1 MTEPLLDVYGEQGF
15 RLTFPYSPQMVAQV
29 RQALGFTF
37 DKRSR
42 SWVCEGP
49 EAVLDLQRFN
59 ITIHATDAAIARFQQ
74 FRQQLDHILDLK
86 AWNPGEDLYAFQ
98 QVGTE
103 VLAGQYKGV
112 LGDQQGLG
120 KSKQSLDACAKLNEE
135 RHNAN
140 RGVFSQPRTNRRN
153 QEESGNGQ
161 VASSTSKSQGN
172 SETECT
178 ESGLVR
184 YGVGQNLQSDA
195 PATDQ
200 EQAPQRTG
208 ESTPGIWEHVQ
219 GRERSAHDPDG
230 ARICSTAG
238 TSGIS
243 ERIRNSDQRPQNT
256 RQASNTLQG
265 RFCPPAVEDGNRVG
279 WKNAFE
285 QGSQSNGRQEG
296 SSAECFGMGSP
307 QDLLLKILIFAPKS
321 VIYNWP
327 DEVEK
332 WYPNWSVYVL
342 PDDKKERKQFW
353 QERPL
358 DTGCVVISNYEKA
371 ILADWPDLK
380 WDVVIMDEV
389 TKAKNTRTLTHKAL
403 RKIVKQA
410 KYVFALTGTPLEMK
424 VEELYGIMAL
434 VRPAVFG
441 SFMRFRDQHLITN
454 FFGQVVGSKNHQL
467 LKERVGPWITRRT
480 KEEVLTQL
488 PAKLYNDI
496 WVQFTDDEAKEYA
509 QIADNFEAWLTE
521 REEDFTAA
529 NALTQLLRLQQY
541 TSSRMLLEDE
551 GDVGS
556 KFYELQD
563 LLNEWEG
570 QAVVFT
576 RFATMARMLRQLLH
590 LPEEAIIAGEVG
602 AQDRVERIKRFNEG
616 QLGKVLISTDAG
628 AYGLNIT
635 GADLVIMYDLLFNPG
650 KMWQREDR
658 LHRIGQTRTVNVVRL
673 VVKGTVDA
681 GMLGILTKREE
692 LFRDIVDGAE
702 EAALLKFG
710 KAMLRRVARGEAA

>member
-15 RLTFPYSPQMVAQV
+15 RLTFSYSPQMVAQV

-112 LGDQQGLG
+112 LGDSMGLG
-120 KSKQSLDACAKLNEE
+120 KSKQALDACAK
-135 RHNAN
+135 
-140 RGVFSQPRTNRRN
+140 
-153 QEESGNGQ
+153 
-161 VASSTSKSQGN
+161 
-172 SETECT
+172 
-178 ESGLVR
+178 
-184 YGVGQNLQSDA
+184 VGA
-195 PATDQ
+195 K
-200 EQAPQRTG
+200 
-208 ESTPGIWEHVQ
+208 H
-219 GRERSAHDPDG
+219 
-230 ARICSTAG
+230 
-238 TSGIS
+238 
-243 ERIRNSDQRPQNT
+243 
-256 RQASNTLQG
+256 
-265 RFCPPAVEDGNRVG
+265 
-279 WKNAFE
+279 
-285 QGSQSNGRQEG
+285 
-296 SSAECFGMGSP
+296 
-307 QDLLLKILIFAPKS
+307 ILIVAPKS
-321 VIYNWP
+321 LVYNWK
-327 DEVEK
+327 DEIEK
-332 WYPNWSVYVL
+332 WQPEWHATVV
-342 PDDKKERKQFW
+342 PDKAVGTFVHTIHAPAE
-353 QERPL
+353 EP
-358 DTGCVVISNYEKA
+358 VVAIANYEK
-371 ILADWPDLK
+371 IRMTTWPSELK
-380 WDVVIMDEV
+380 WDAVILDEI
-389 TKAKNTRTLTHKAL
+389 TRAKNTRTRTHKAL

-467 LKERVGPWITRRT
+467 LKERVGPWMTRRT
-480 KEEVLTQL
+480 KDEVLTQL
-488 PAKLYNDI
+488 PAKVYNDI

-658 LHRIGQTRTVNVVRL
+658 LHRIGQTHTVNVVRL

>member
-1 MTEPLLDVYGEQGF
+1 MPEPLLDIYGEQGF

-59 ITIHATDAAIARFQQ
+59 IIIHATDAAIARFQQ

-98 QVGTE
+98 KVGTE

-112 LGDQQGLG
+112 LADEMGTG
-120 KSKQSLDACAKLNEE
+120 KSKQALDACEK
-135 RHNAN
+135 
-140 RGVFSQPRTNRRN
+140 
-153 QEESGNGQ
+153 
-161 VASSTSKSQGN
+161 
-172 SETECT
+172 
-178 ESGLVR
+178 
-184 YGVGQNLQSDA
+184 VGA
-195 PATDQ
+195 
-200 EQAPQRTG
+200 
-208 ESTPGIWEHVQ
+208 
-219 GRERSAHDPDG
+219 
-230 ARICSTAG
+230 CS
-238 TSGIS
+238 
-243 ERIRNSDQRPQNT
+243 
-256 RQASNTLQG
+256 
-265 RFCPPAVEDGNRVG
+265 
-279 WKNAFE
+279 
-285 QGSQSNGRQEG
+285 
-296 SSAECFGMGSP
+296 
-307 QDLLLKILIFAPKS
+307 ILILAPKS
-321 VIYNWP
+321 LIYNWA

-332 WYPNWSVYVL
+332 WH
-342 PDDKKERKQFW
+342 PDWTKAVVPDAKSERLAFFQSPAFAP
-353 QERPL
+353 R
-358 DTGCVVISNYEKA
+358 IIIANYEKLL
-371 ILADWPDLK
+371 LADWPMRR
-380 WDVVIMDEV
+380 WAVVILDEI
-389 TKAKNTRTLTHKAL
+389 TRAKNTRTLTHKIL

-410 KYVFALTGTPLEMK
+410 DNVFALTGTPLEMR

-434 VRPAVFG
+434 VRPAVLG
-441 SFMRFRDQHLITN
+441 SFMRFRDQHLITDY
-454 FFGQVVGSKNHQL
+454 FGQVTGSKNHQL
-467 LKERVGPWITRRT
+467 LKERVGPWLTRRT
-480 KEEVLTQL
+480 KAEVASQL
-488 PAKLYNDI
+488 PPKVYNDI
-496 WVQFTDDEAKEYA
+496 WVQFTDSEAKEYA

-521 REEDFTAA
+521 REEDFTVA

-570 QAVVFT
+570 QAVVCT

-602 AQDRVERIKRFNEG
+602 AQDRVERIKQFNEG

-635 GADLVIMYDLLFNPG
+635 GADLICHLDLLWNPG
-650 KMWQREDR
+650 RMWQREDR

-681 GMLGILTKREE
+681 GMLGVLTKREE
-692 LFRDIVDGAE
+692 LFRDLVDGAE

>member
-15 RLTFPYSPQMVAQV
+15 RLTFSYSPQMVAQV

-112 LGDQQGLG
+112 LGDSMGLG
-120 KSKQSLDACAKLNEE
+120 KSKQALDACAKVS
-135 RHNAN
+135 A
-140 RGVFSQPRTNRRN
+140 
-153 QEESGNGQ
+153 
-161 VASSTSKSQGN
+161 
-172 SETECT
+172 
-178 ESGLVR
+178 
-184 YGVGQNLQSDA
+184 
-195 PATDQ
+195 
-200 EQAPQRTG
+200 
-208 ESTPGIWEHVQ
+208 GIV
-219 GRERSAHDPDG
+219 
-230 ARICSTAG
+230 
-238 TSGIS
+238 
-243 ERIRNSDQRPQNT
+243 
-256 RQASNTLQG
+256 
-265 RFCPPAVEDGNRVG
+265 
-279 WKNAFE
+279 
-285 QGSQSNGRQEG
+285 
-296 SSAECFGMGSP
+296 
-307 QDLLLKILIFAPKS
+307 LIVAPKS
-321 VIYNWP
+321 LVYNWA

-332 WYPNWSVYVL
+332 WYPDWIISVVPDSKADRLAFWGSPSML
-342 PDDKKERKQFW
+342 PN
-353 QERPL
+353 
-358 DTGCVVISNYEKA
+358 VVIANYEKV
-371 ILADWPDLK
+371 LLVDWPK
-380 WDVVIMDEV
+380 GMQWDAVILDEI
-389 TKAKNTRTLTHKAL
+389 TRAKNTRTLTHKAL

-424 VEELYGIMAL
+424 VEELYGVMAL

-467 LKERVGPWITRRT
+467 LKERVGPWMTRRT

-488 PAKLYNDI
+488 PAKVYNDI

-570 QAVVFT
+570 RAVVFT

-590 LPEEAIIAGEVG
+590 LPEEAIIAGEVS
-602 AQDRVERIKRFNEG
+602 AQDRVERIKAFNEG
-616 QLGKVLISTDAG
+616 QLGKVLVSTDAG

-658 LHRIGQTRTVNVVRL
+658 LHRIGQTCTVNVVRL

-681 GMLGILTKREE
+681 GMLGILNKREE

-710 KAMLRRVARGEAA
+710 KAMLRRVARGEAAWMT

>member
-112 LGDQQGLG
+112 LGDSMGLG
-120 KSKQSLDACAKLNEE
+120 KSKQALDACAK
-135 RHNAN
+135 
-140 RGVFSQPRTNRRN
+140 
-153 QEESGNGQ
+153 
-161 VASSTSKSQGN
+161 
-172 SETECT
+172 
-178 ESGLVR
+178 
-184 YGVGQNLQSDA
+184 VGA
-195 PATDQ
+195 
-200 EQAPQRTG
+200 
-208 ESTPGIWEHVQ
+208 EH
-219 GRERSAHDPDG
+219 
-230 ARICSTAG
+230 
-238 TSGIS
+238 
-243 ERIRNSDQRPQNT
+243 
-256 RQASNTLQG
+256 
-265 RFCPPAVEDGNRVG
+265 
-279 WKNAFE
+279 
-285 QGSQSNGRQEG
+285 
-296 SSAECFGMGSP
+296 
-307 QDLLLKILIFAPKS
+307 ILILAPKS
-321 VIYNWP
+321 LIYNWK

-332 WYPNWSVYVL
+332 WCPQWLAGVV
-342 PDDKKERKQFW
+342 PDKKTEWEDFF
-353 QERPL
+353 
-358 DTGCVVISNYEKA
+358 GCAVYDAVIANYEK
-371 ILADWPDLK
+371 IRISEWPDWK
-380 WDVVIMDEV
+380 WDVVILDEI
-389 TKAKNTRTLTHKAL
+389 TRAKNTRTLTHKAL

-488 PAKLYNDI
+488 PPKVYNDI
-496 WVQFTDDEAKEYA
+496 WVQFTEDEAKEYV
-509 QIADNFEAWLTE
+509 QIANNFEAWLAE
-521 REEDFTAA
+521 HDESFTAA

-541 TSSRMLLEDE
+541 TSSRMLLEEE

-570 QAVVFT
+570 RAVVFT

-590 LPEEAIIAGEVG
+590 LPEEAIIAGEVS
-602 AQDRVERIKRFNEG
+602 AQDRVERIKAFNEG
-616 QLGKVLISTDAG
+616 QLGKVLVSTDAG

-658 LHRIGQTRTVNVVRL
+658 LHRIGQTCTVNVVRL

-681 GMLGILTKREE
+681 GMLGILNKREE

-710 KAMLRRVARGEAA
+710 KAMLRRVARGEAAWMT

>member
-1 MTEPLLDVYGEQGF
+1 MIEPLLDIYGEQGF

-59 ITIHATDAAIARFQQ
+59 IIIHATDAAIARFQQ

-112 LGDQQGLG
+112 LGDSMGLG
-120 KSKQSLDACAKLNEE
+120 KSKQALDACAK
-135 RHNAN
+135 
-140 RGVFSQPRTNRRN
+140 
-153 QEESGNGQ
+153 
-161 VASSTSKSQGN
+161 
-172 SETECT
+172 
-178 ESGLVR
+178 
-184 YGVGQNLQSDA
+184 VGA
-195 PATDQ
+195 K
-200 EQAPQRTG
+200 
-208 ESTPGIWEHVQ
+208 H
-219 GRERSAHDPDG
+219 
-230 ARICSTAG
+230 
-238 TSGIS
+238 
-243 ERIRNSDQRPQNT
+243 
-256 RQASNTLQG
+256 
-265 RFCPPAVEDGNRVG
+265 
-279 WKNAFE
+279 
-285 QGSQSNGRQEG
+285 
-296 SSAECFGMGSP
+296 
-307 QDLLLKILIFAPKS
+307 ILIVAPKS
-321 VIYNWP
+321 LVYNWK
-327 DEVEK
+327 DEIEK
-332 WYPNWSVYVL
+332 WQPEWHATVV
-342 PDDKKERKQFW
+342 PDKAVGTFVHTIHAPAE
-353 QERPL
+353 EP
-358 DTGCVVISNYEKA
+358 VVAIANYEK
-371 ILADWPDLK
+371 IRMTTWPSELK
-380 WDVVIMDEV
+380 WDAVILDEI
-389 TKAKNTRTLTHKAL
+389 TRAKNTRTRTHKAL

-467 LKERVGPWITRRT
+467 LKERVGPWMTRRT
-480 KEEVLTQL
+480 KDEVLTQL

-529 NALTQLLRLQQY
+529 NALTQLLRLQQF
-541 TSSRMLLEDE
+541 TSSPDLLSRYDAGLLSIDADQELDVWKGSKYQELED
-551 GDVGS
+551 
-556 KFYELQD
+556 LIA
-563 LLNEWEG
+563 EWEG
-570 QAVVFT
+570 RVVVFT
-576 RFATMARMLRQLLH
+576 RFEQMAQRLMKWLGNSPLVPIEGVKSGFTPKVFCHHQAL
-590 LPEEAIIAGEVG
+590 ISGNVS
-602 AQDRVERIKRFNEG
+602 AQDRVERIKWFNAGHLG
-616 QLGKVLISTDAG
+616 QVLVSTDAG

-635 GADLVIMYDLLFNPG
+635 GADLVVHYDMLWNPG
-650 KMWQREDR
+650 RMWQREDR
-658 LHRIGQTRTVNVVRL
+658 LHRIGQTHTVNVVRL